1 MRIEPNY
8 TKPDLFSK
16 RINCYKLKFDDL
28 RTELRFQKYLKR
40 KGENWKTR
48 NLVLFIIQ
56 LLLILVYFSNYLT
69 QLSGS
74 EQGNSLQFQLIF
86 VLFSFGL
93 SILVFIL
100 MYKHGNSLSP
110 YFSAVCYLVLSVSI
124 ILNDSEFQIILF
136 DLNRRLA
143 LNALPGLV
151 LVVLISS
158 FYSDSGFFIRFWI
171 NLVVVFLFAALRI
184 SNNGRVEGGILEIIL
199 LALAASA
206 QLVIVYF
213 AEFNQ
218 RKDFINDKAEK
229 HEETEKNDYFNEEIS
244 VKIKNCAEDL
254 TNLLPHV
261 DFNVRKDIE
270 NTVQALSVISEFR
283 TRNNTDY
290 NVDLVTKGL
299 DEDDRLYIQ
308 QSWTNFQVVN
318 IRKRERIKSKKIE
331 KISETGI
338 SPDLLLL
345 LKQLGFNWNIDMFDL
360 NSKSSSQ
367 PILNTGIHAFRMFN
381 LIKAFDIQ
389 EGKLTCF
396 LQELQARYK
405 LNPYH
410 NAVHA
415 ADILSSGL
423 YIVSTSFIQS
433 NSTDLEM
440 LSLIVSHLA
449 HDVGHPGFTNR
460 FLINFQDELALK
472 CNPHIDNDISV
483 LENMHSSLTFGL
495 LREESSNFLES
506 LEPDQLLLTRRWII
520 ELVLATDMGKHFDLL
535 RVFKSNNY
543 NKSHFEVQEIRLES
557 LKILIKAS
565 DIGHSAKRADIHR
578 NWSLLIS
585 EEFFRQGDIEK
596 ESGKPVSM
604 YCDRETTYVPKS
616 QIGFLKNIALPLYE
630 SLASFLQSET
640 FNANCLEQ
648 VKTNI
653 QVWENEFRAE
663 RRTTLKDTRNKSNN
677 FENLPLFH
685 HKSEVIETC
694 KSK

>member
-1 MRIEPNY
+1 MRIDPNY
-8 TKPDLFSK
+8 TKPDGFSK
-16 RINCYKLKFDDL
+16 SINCYKLKFDDL

-40 KGENWKTR
+40 KGETWKTR
-48 NLVLFIIQ
+48 NSVLFIIQ
-56 LLLILVYFSNYLT
+56 LLLILVYFSNYLS
-69 QLSGS
+69 QLSDS
-74 EQGNSLQFQLIF
+74 VQVNSLQFQLIF

-93 SILVFIL
+93 SIIVFIL
-100 MYKHGNSLSP
+100 MYKHGNKISP
-110 YFSAVCYLVLSVSI
+110 YFSAVSYLVLSVSI
-124 ILNDSEFQIILF
+124 ILNDSEFQRILF
-136 DLNRRLA
+136 NLSRRLA

-151 LVVLISS
+151 LLVFLSS
-158 FYSDSGFFIRFWI
+158 FYSNSGFFLRFWI
-171 NLVVVFLFAALRI
+171 NLVIVFLFAALRI
-184 SNNGRVEGGILEIIL
+184 SNNERLEGGILEIIL
-199 LALAASA
+199 LALAVSA
-206 QLVIVYF
+206 QLVIIYF
-213 AEFNQ
+213 DEFNQ
-218 RKDFINDKAEK
+218 RREFIHDKAEK
-229 HEETEKNDYFNEEIS
+229 HEETDKNEYFNEDIS

-261 DFNVRKDIE
+261 DHNIRKDIE
-270 NTVQALSVISEFR
+270 NTVQVLSILSEYR
-283 TRNNTDY
+283 TRNNTDF

-308 QSWTNFQVVN
+308 QSWTNFQIVN

-331 KISETGI
+331 KITDTGI

-367 PILNTGIHAFRMFN
+367 PILNTGVHAFRMFN
-381 LIKAFDIQ
+381 LIKTFEIQ
-389 EGKLTCF
+389 EEKLTCF
-396 LQELQARYK
+396 LQELQMRYK

-423 YIVSTSFIQS
+423 YMVSTSFIQS
-433 NSTDLEM
+433 NLTDLEM
-440 LSLIVSHLA
+440 LSLIISHLA

-472 CNPHIDNDISV
+472 CNFHIDNDISV
-483 LENMHSSLTFGL
+483 LENMHSSLTFSL
-495 LREESSNFLES
+495 LREDSSNFLES
-506 LEPDQLLLTRRWII
+506 FEPDQLLLTRRWII

-543 NKSHFEVQEIRLES
+543 NKSHFEMQEIRLES

-565 DIGHSAKRADIHR
+565 DIGHSAKRSDIHK

-604 YCDRETTYVPKS
+604 YCDRDTTYVPKS

-630 SLASFLQSET
+630 SLANFLQSDT

-648 VKTNI
+648 IKTNI

-663 RRTTLKDTRNKSNN
+663 RRTTLKDDRNKSNN

-685 HKSEVIETC
+685 QKSEIIETC

>member
-1 MRIEPNY
+1 M
-8 TKPDLFSK
+8 
-16 RINCYKLKFDDL
+16 
-28 RTELRFQKYLKR
+28 
-40 KGENWKTR
+40 
-48 NLVLFIIQ
+48 
-56 LLLILVYFSNYLT
+56 
-69 QLSGS
+69 
-74 EQGNSLQFQLIF
+74 
-86 VLFSFGL
+86 
-93 SILVFIL
+93 
-100 MYKHGNSLSP
+100 
-110 YFSAVCYLVLSVSI
+110 LSVSI

-381 LIKAFDIQ
+381 LIKAF
-389 EGKLTCF
+389 
-396 LQELQARYK
+396 
-405 LNPYH
+405 
-410 NAVHA
+410 
-415 ADILSSGL
+415 
-423 YIVSTSFIQS
+423 
-433 NSTDLEM
+433 
-440 LSLIVSHLA
+440 
-449 HDVGHPGFTNR
+449 
-460 FLINFQDELALK
+460 
-472 CNPHIDNDISV
+472 
-483 LENMHSSLTFGL
+483 
-495 LREESSNFLES
+495 
-506 LEPDQLLLTRRWII
+506 EPLPQRCPRC
-520 ELVLATDMGKHFDLL
+520 
-535 RVFKSNNY
+535 
-543 NKSHFEVQEIRLES
+543 
-557 LKILIKAS
+557 
-565 DIGHSAKRADIHR
+565 GHSIVRPLHRQHFVHPVKLDRPRDALADRLSPGPRRGPSRLHQPIPHQLPGRAGA
-578 NWSLLIS
+578 
-585 EEFFRQGDIEK
+585 Q
-596 ESGKPVSM
+596 M
-604 YCDRETTYVPKS
+604 
-616 QIGFLKNIALPLYE
+616 
-630 SLASFLQSET
+630 
-640 FNANCLEQ
+640 
-648 VKTNI
+648 
-653 QVWENEFRAE
+653 
-663 RRTTLKDTRNKSNN
+663 
-677 FENLPLFH
+677 
-685 HKSEVIETC
+685 
-694 KSK
+694 